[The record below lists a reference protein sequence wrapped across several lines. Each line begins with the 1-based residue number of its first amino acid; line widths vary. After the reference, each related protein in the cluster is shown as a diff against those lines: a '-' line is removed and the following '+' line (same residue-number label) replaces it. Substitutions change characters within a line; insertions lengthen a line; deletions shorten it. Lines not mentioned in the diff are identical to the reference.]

1 MSKGDGRLDPNEH
14 RPTFEVGGARVQSG
28 PGLFMQNFPCMALCA
43 IFCDLLRLR
52 SKRACVT
59 ARVVRK
65 DLLSGQLSLSRLGAV
80 SPSTLFPSSRTSL
93 VMAETTLR
101 MSSSLSSN
109 IKVDSR
115 ILSPRTPTHAF

>member
-1 MSKGDGRLDPNEH
+1 MVGDLIQH

-28 PGLFMQNFPCMALCA
+28 PGQVHVKFHLHGPMCNL
-43 IFCDLLRLR
+43 CDLLRLR
-52 SKRACVT
+52 SKRACFT

-65 DLLSGQLSLSRLGAV
+65 DLLSGQLSLSRIGAV
-80 SPSTLFPSSRTSL
+80 SPSTLFPSSRTFL
-93 VMAETTLR
+93 VLAETTLR
-101 MSSSLSSN
+101 MSSSLSSH